1 MNDFE
6 GQQGPVPGQQGPGQQ
21 GTGQQGT
28 GPGQQGQGAQQGQ
41 GPGGSPPWQHAPQSQ
56 GHPQQPYPSQ
66 GYPQQPYPQYGYPQP
81 YPQQWSPY
89 QGPPPRRRKRLPA
102 LIGVLGLAAVTVV
115 GSVAWGID
123 RQSTGGSASNVAQ
136 ELDAS
141 AVSAKVS
148 PGLVDVNTVLGYQ
161 GGQAAGTGIVLT
173 SNGEVLTNHHV
184 VQGATEISVT
194 DIGNGKTYQASVVGY
209 DSTHDI
215 SVLQLKNASGLTT
228 APTGDS
234 SKVALN
240 DPVVGVGNAGGVGGA
255 PSYAAG
261 KVTGLN
267 QQITATDASGA
278 NPEQLSGLIQV
289 DANIQPGDSGG
300 PLVNSAGQVIGV
312 DTAGGSSSPNG
323 TTGQTRYGHGG
334 WGYGNGPGFGNGDG
348 TGQGGGGG
356 SGSGS
361 GNGSGNGQAVTTQ
374 GYAIPIN
381 DALSIADQI
390 EAGNASSAIH
400 IGASPMLGVS
410 VVDTSAT
417 GPAQGTGGTSGA
429 VVSDTLP
436 GGKAAAA
443 GITAG
448 DVIVA
453 LGGKTVDSPNT
464 LSSLLDQHHPGD
476 KVSVTWIDQAQQ
488 QHTATVTLAT
498 GPVR

>member
-1 MNDFE
+1 
-6 GQQGPVPGQQGPGQQ
+6 V
-21 GTGQQGT
+21 
-28 GPGQQGQGAQQGQ
+28 
-41 GPGGSPPWQHAPQSQ
+41 
-56 GHPQQPYPSQ
+56 
-66 GYPQQPYPQYGYPQP
+66 
-81 YPQQWSPY
+81 
-89 QGPPPRRRKRLPA
+89 
-102 LIGVLGLAAVTVV
+102 IVV

-123 RQSTGGSASNVAQ
+123 RQSNGGSASRATQV
-136 ELDAS
+136 LDAS

-161 GGQAAGTGIVLT
+161 GAQAAGTGIVLT

-184 VQGATEISVT
+184 LQGATKISVT
-194 DIGNGKTYQASVVGY
+194 DIGNGRTYQASVVGY

-215 SVLQLKNASGLTT
+215 AVLQLKDASGLTT
-228 APTGDS
+228 ATTGDS

-240 DPVVGVGNAGGVGGA
+240 DPVVGIGNAGGVGGA
-255 PSYAAG
+255 PSYASG

-267 QQITATDASGA
+267 QQITATDESGG

-323 TTGQTRYGHGG
+323 GTGQTRYGQGNG
-334 WGYGNGPGFGNGDG
+334 WGYGNGPGFGNGGGPGQGYGGGYGGG
-348 TGQGGGGG
+348 TGGGT
-356 SGSGS
+356 
-361 GNGSGNGQAVTTQ
+361 GNGSGNGQAATTQ
-374 GYAIPIN
+374 GFAIPIN
-381 DALSIADQI
+381 EALTIADKI
-390 EAGNASSAIH
+390 ESGNASATVH
-400 IGASPMLGVS
+400 LGGSPMLGVT
-410 VVDTSAT
+410 VIDTSAT
-417 GPAQGTGGTSGA
+417 GLAQGTDGTSGA
-429 VVSDTLP
+429 VVSDTLA
-436 GGKAAAA
+436 GGKAAAV

-453 LGGKTVDSPNT
+453 LGGKTVDSPAT

>member
-1 MNDFE
+1 
-6 GQQGPVPGQQGPGQQ
+6 
-21 GTGQQGT
+21 
-28 GPGQQGQGAQQGQ
+28 
-41 GPGGSPPWQHAPQSQ
+41 
-56 GHPQQPYPSQ
+56 
-66 GYPQQPYPQYGYPQP
+66 
-81 YPQQWSPY
+81 
-89 QGPPPRRRKRLPA
+89 

-123 RQSTGGSASNVAQ
+123 RQSNGGSAARATQV
-136 ELDAS
+136 LDAS

-161 GGQAAGTGIVLT
+161 GAQAAGTGIVLT

-184 VQGATEISVT
+184 VQGATKISVT
-194 DIGNGKTYQASVVGY
+194 DIGNGNTYQASVVGY

-215 SVLQLKNASGLTT
+215 AVLQLKDASGLTT
-228 APTGDS
+228 ATTGDS

-240 DPVVGVGNAGGVGGA
+240 DAVVGIGNAGGVGGA

-267 QQITATDASGA
+267 QEITATDESGG
-278 NPEQLSGLIQV
+278 NSEQLTGLIQV

-312 DTAGGSSSPNG
+312 DTAGGGGSNSPNG
-323 TTGQTRYGHGG
+323 TTGQTRYGHGNG
-334 WGYGNGPGFGNGDG
+334 WGYGNGPGFGNGGG
-348 TGQGGGGG
+348 TGQGNGGG
-356 SGSGS
+356 SGNDN
-361 GNGSGNGQAVTTQ
+361 GNGNGQAVTTQ
-374 GYAIPIN
+374 GFAIPIN
-381 DALSIADQI
+381 EALTIADQI
-390 EAGNASSAIH
+390 QSGKSSATVH
-400 IGASPMLGVS
+400 IGGSPMLGVS
-410 VVDTSAT
+410 VVDASAM
-417 GPAQGTGGTSGA
+417 GLSQGTDGTSGA
-429 VVSDTLP
+429 VVSDTLA
-436 GGKAAAA
+436 GGKAADA

-453 LGGKTVDSPNT
+453 LGGKTVDSPAT

>member
-1 MNDFE
+1 
-6 GQQGPVPGQQGPGQQ
+6 V
-21 GTGQQGT
+21 
-28 GPGQQGQGAQQGQ
+28 
-41 GPGGSPPWQHAPQSQ
+41 
-56 GHPQQPYPSQ
+56 
-66 GYPQQPYPQYGYPQP
+66 
-81 YPQQWSPY
+81 
-89 QGPPPRRRKRLPA
+89 
-102 LIGVLGLAAVTVV
+102 IGVLGLAAVAVV
-115 GSVAWGID
+115 GSVAWGINQ
-123 RQSTGGSASNVAQ
+123 QSNGPASRATQV
-136 ELDAS
+136 LDAS

-161 GGQAAGTGIVLT
+161 GAQAAGTGIVLT

-184 VQGATEISVT
+184 VQGATKISVT

-215 SVLQLKNASGLTT
+215 AVLQLKDASGLST
-228 APTGDS
+228 ATTGDS

-240 DPVVGVGNAGGVGGA
+240 DSVVGIGNAGGVGGA
-255 PSYAAG
+255 PSYASG

-267 QQITATDASGA
+267 QQITATDESGG

-323 TTGQTRYGHGG
+323 GTGQTRYGHGNG
-334 WGYGNGPGFGNGDG
+334 WGYGNGPGFGNGG
-348 TGQGGGGG
+348 GPGQGYGGG

-361 GNGSGNGQAVTTQ
+361 GTGNGSGNGQAATTQ
-374 GYAIPIN
+374 GFAIPIN
-381 DALSIADQI
+381 EALTIADQI
-390 EAGNASSAIH
+390 ETGSASATVH
-400 IGASPMLGVS
+400 IGGSPMLGVT
-410 VVDTSAT
+410 VIDTSAT
-417 GPAQGTGGTSGA
+417 GLAQGTNGTSGA
-429 VVSDTLP
+429 VVSDTLA
-436 GGKAAAA
+436 GGKAADA

-448 DVIVA
+448 DMIVA
-453 LGGKTVDSPNT
+453 LGGKTVDSPAT